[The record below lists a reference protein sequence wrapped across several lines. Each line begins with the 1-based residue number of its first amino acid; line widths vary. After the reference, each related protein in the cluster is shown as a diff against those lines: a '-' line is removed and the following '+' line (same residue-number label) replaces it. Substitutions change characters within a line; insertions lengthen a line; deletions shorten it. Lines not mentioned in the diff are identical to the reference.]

1 MENNTFDTVIG
12 LNVSLKGNL
21 YNKGSIQVNGTIEG
35 EIKSD
40 ENLTIGE
47 TAVVKGPIFAK
58 TIDISGEISGTV
70 EASEQLE
77 ITPTGK
83 VYGDIKAKTLIIKQG
98 AIFVGSSTMTE
109 ASKAKVTIEEKVEIK
124 DAVTPSSD
132 KSGFFGKK

>member
-21 YNKGSIQVNGTIEG
+21 YNKGSIQINGTVEG

-83 VYGDIKAKTLIIKQG
+83 VYGDIKAKSLIIKQG
-98 AIFVGSSTMTE
+98 AIFVGSSAMTE
-109 ASKAKVTIEEKVEIK
+109 TSKAKVIVEDKVEVK
-124 DAVTPSSD
+124 DVVGPNPD
-132 KSGFFGKK
+132 KLGFFGKK